1 MPARTPVRRKVM
13 LALVALLALWPYPAP
28 GQAQSYPSRP
38 IRLVVGFPPGG
49 GVDVVARLFAEK
61 LSVAL
66 GQSVVVENRPGAS
79 GSIAA
84 RQARDVV
91 EITERNCAIHL
102 LAACQAADLRGA

>member
-1 MPARTPVRRKVM
+1 M
-13 LALVALLALWPYPAP
+13 LQIRWRGLAAALLSGAALLLAP
-28 GQAQSYPSRP
+28 SAHAQTTSYPSRP

-61 LSVAL
+61 LSPAL

-84 RQARDVV
+84 RQVAGA
-91 EITERNCAIHL
+91 E
-102 LAACQAADLRGA
+102 ADGHTVLVNSNSMLVHQVM